1 MIDLLESVFV
11 VTAGVSLYHI
21 LEWGYYKI
29 KYYQRQR
36 EVEAHLKKF
45 REELEALDRAS
56 KAKKKTTKKSK

>member
-1 MIDLLESVFV
+1 MNEILVSILTVI
-11 VTAGVSLYHI
+11 AGVGIYNLV
-21 LEWGYYKI
+21 EWGYYKI

>member
-29 KYYQRQR
+29 KYYQRRR
-36 EVEAHLKKF
+36 EVEEGLKRF

-56 KAKKKTTKKSK
+56 NAKKKTTKKSK